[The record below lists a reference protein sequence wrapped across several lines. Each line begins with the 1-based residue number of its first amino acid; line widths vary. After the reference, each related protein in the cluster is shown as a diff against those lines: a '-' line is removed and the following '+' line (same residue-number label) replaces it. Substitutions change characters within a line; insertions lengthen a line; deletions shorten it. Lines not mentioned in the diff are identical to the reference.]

1 MKIYIAGGYCRDF
14 LLGLEPKDKDY
25 VVIGSTPEEMLSLG
39 YKQVGKDFP
48 VFLHPETGEEYSLAR
63 VDRKIGKG
71 YYGFTTDYNPN
82 ITLKD
87 DAFRRDL
94 SINQIFMDPETNEI
108 IDYFNGQEDLKNG
121 ILRHVSEAFAE
132 DPIRTLR
139 VCRFAAR
146 YDFKIHPDT
155 LELMKKIVHELDYVP
170 QERIW
175 LEFEK
180 GLKEKHFSRMY
191 EELFNCNAFTTKALS
206 KYSTYINNYHT
217 NLNLLKTLELF
228 GETNNVY
235 INIKYKIAILC
246 YYFKNDEDYDYCRI
260 PNDISKLSK
269 ILNKYRMKIF
279 LYDELE
285 YEDKLDLLLELNAF
299 RNKELILDSFKIA
312 MLVGFRFQY
321 SDNEN
326 KDIKVER
333 DINLLIESNNSQEYK
348 DIVNNEKDG
357 NKIKELLY
365 DLRLNLFK
373 NIYY

>member
-1 MKIYIAGGYCRDF
+1 VRDF

-48 VFLHPETGEEYSLAR
+48 VFLHPETGEEYALAR
-63 VDRKIGKG
+63 VERKTGKG
-71 YYGFTTDYNPN
+71 YDGFTTDYNPN

-94 SINQIFMDPETNEI
+94 TGNSLFIDPETNEI

-121 ILRHVSEAFAE
+121 ILRHVSEAFSE
-132 DPIRTLR
+132 DPVRVLRT
-139 VCRFAAR
+139 CRFAAR

-155 LELMKKIVHELDYVP
+155 LELMKKIVHELDYVS
-170 QERIW
+170 QERVW

-191 EELFNCNAFTTKALS
+191 KELFNCNAFTTKALS
-206 KYSTYINNYHT
+206 KYNSHVENFYNKYYYNKTIER
-217 NLNLLKTLELF
+217 LKLLELY
-228 GETNNVY
+228 NKHLD
-235 INIKYKIAILC
+235 INIEYKIAILC
-246 YYFKNDEDYDYCRI
+246 YEFKEEDYETCRI
-260 PNDISKLSK
+260 PIKLSKLSK
-269 ILNKYRMKIF
+269 LFNKNKWAIITYSSTKSYENKLNIL
-279 LYDELE
+279 
-285 YEDKLDLLLELNAF
+285 LNLNVF
-299 RNKELILDSFKIA
+299 RNKKLVLQCFKLIIILGYTINA
-312 MLVGFRFQY
+312 
-321 SDNEN
+321 EE
-326 KDIKVER
+326 IER

-357 NKIKELLY
+357 IKIKELLY
-365 DLRLNLFK
+365 ELRLNLFK

>member
-1 MKIYIAGGYCRDF
+1 MKVYLCGGYCRDF
-14 LLGLEPKDKDY
+14 LLELEPKDKDY
-25 VVIGSTPEEMLSLG
+25 VVTGSTPEEMLSLG

-48 VFLHPETGEEYSLAR
+48 VFLHPETGNEYSLAR
-63 VDRKIGKG
+63 VDRKTGKG
-71 YYGFTTDYNPN
+71 YDGFTTDYNPN

-87 DAFRRDL
+87 DAFRRDCT
-94 SINQIFMDPETNEI
+94 INSLFIDPETNEI

-121 ILRHVSEAFAE
+121 ILRHVSEAFSE

-206 KYSTYINNYHT
+206 KYNCYINSYYT
-217 NLNLLKTLELF
+217 NLEKFKKLERF
-228 GETNNVY
+228 V
-235 INIKYKIAILC
+235 ICNIEYKIAILC
-246 YYFKNDEDYDYCRI
+246 YYFNNEDYDYCKI
-260 PNDISKLSK
+260 PNNISKVSK
-269 ILNKYRMKIF
+269 IINNFKEKIYY
-279 LYDELE
+279 YDELE
-285 YEDKLDLLLELNAF
+285 YKEKLDLLLNL
-299 RNKELILDSFKIA
+299 R
-312 MLVGFRFQY
+312 VFQ
-321 SDNEN
+321 N
-326 KDIKVER
+326 KDIILSCFRFANIFGFEYTNVER
-333 DINLLIESNNSQEYK
+333 DIDLLIESNNSELFKYII
-348 DIVNNEKDG
+348 DNEKDG
-357 NKIKELLY
+357 IKIKELLY
-365 DLRLNLFK
+365 ELRLNLFK